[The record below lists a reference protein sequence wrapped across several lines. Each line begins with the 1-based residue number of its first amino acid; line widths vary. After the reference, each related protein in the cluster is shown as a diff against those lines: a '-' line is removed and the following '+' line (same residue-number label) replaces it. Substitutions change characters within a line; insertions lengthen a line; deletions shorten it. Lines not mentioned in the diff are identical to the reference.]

1 VAFDHDAA
9 FRASW
14 SADEVLRALDDVA
27 DARVRLANDILC
39 SCSGPYADSLRADVD
54 GATRAVEWLAEQVR
68 SIRSRIATARDEA
81 FVAQVRV
88 EVRRA
93 SAAREAQVTSDAQEA
108 EAALARAASAR
119 VPTAGAAPVA
129 GHPGAGAGG

>member
-1 VAFDHDAA
+1 MPRQVGFCLTFRVLSYTLKQMSSGTMAIDDVVFDHDAA
-9 FRASW
+9 FRASR

-54 GATRAVEWLAEQVR
+54 GATRAVESLAEQVR
-68 SIRSRIATARDEA
+68 SIRSRIAAARDDA

-93 SAAREAQVTSDAQEA
+93 TAAQEA
-108 EAALARAASAR
+108 A
-119 VPTAGAAPVA
+119 
-129 GHPGAGAGG
+129 